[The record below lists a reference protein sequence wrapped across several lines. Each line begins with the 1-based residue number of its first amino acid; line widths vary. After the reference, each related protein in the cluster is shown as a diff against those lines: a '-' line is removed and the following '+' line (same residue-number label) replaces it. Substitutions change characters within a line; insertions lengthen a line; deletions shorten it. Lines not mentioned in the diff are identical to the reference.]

1 MHTLRRTCIDCPEEV
16 QCAENTTLKT
26 LDVPRG
32 YFRFTKSSS
41 EIYACPHPNN
51 CLGGKSRAGDSSCLR
66 GAYGPL
72 CELCATDYFLDAD
85 DARACVSCEGAA
97 SSSKVIL
104 LMSIAGAAFVSLVVA
119 ALVAVAKNFNAIKRF
134 VDERKERIKAIGA
147 KVTPLIVTMQII
159 ILVNTNH
166 KDLDGDGL
174 PEPFNRFLDLL
185 KFLTLDAFS
194 FLPMGC
200 VFGHVGHFQ
209 KLVVWTAGPFFAIVV
224 AGIMICYVKK
234 AATKKQVG
242 C

>member
-1 MHTLRRTCIDCPEEV
+1 M
-16 QCAENTTLKT
+16 
-26 LDVPRG
+26 
-32 YFRFTKSSS
+32 
-41 EIYACPHPNN
+41 
-51 CLGGKSRAGDSSCLR
+51 
-66 GAYGPL
+66 
-72 CELCATDYFLDAD
+72 
-85 DARACVSCEGAA
+85 SCEGVA

-119 ALVAVAKNFNAIKRF
+119 ALLRLRKTSALSALCRRAK
-134 VDERKERIKAIGA
+134 GA
-147 KVTPLIVTMQII
+147 DQGDRSKVTPLIVTMQII

-194 FLPMGC
+194 FLPMGW

-209 KLVVWTAGPFFAIVV
+209 KLVVWTAGPFLAIVV
-224 AGIMICYVKK
+224 AGIIICYVKK